1 MQFAMQFLCLQQ
13 TDIADFGLVSK
24 QGQAYATYTVNKPLS
39 QNRIFAIIGKNFIHS
54 KLISIVKA
62 PTVCRLKLF

>member
-1 MQFAMQFLCLQQ
+1 MLIAMQFLCLQQ
-13 TDIADFGLVSK
+13 TDIADFDLVLK
-24 QGQAYATYTVNKPLS
+24 QGQAYATDIVNKPFS

-62 PTVCRLKLF
+62 PTVC